1 MQHVYRVQPK
11 SIEELKSVVE
21 DFSQA
26 MDSQLIRKVCRSART
41 RFEMLQLEKG
51 GRFEHK
57 KQAYK
62 SICSGDH
69 LYKINS
75 L

>member
-11 SIEELKSVVE
+11 LIEELKSVIE

-26 MDSQLIRKVCRSART
+26 VDFELIRKVCRSART
-41 RFEMLQLEKG
+41 QFEILQLEKG

-57 KQAYK
+57 KEAYNLQ
-62 SICSGDH
+62 CSGD
-69 LYKINS
+69 L
-75 L
+75 